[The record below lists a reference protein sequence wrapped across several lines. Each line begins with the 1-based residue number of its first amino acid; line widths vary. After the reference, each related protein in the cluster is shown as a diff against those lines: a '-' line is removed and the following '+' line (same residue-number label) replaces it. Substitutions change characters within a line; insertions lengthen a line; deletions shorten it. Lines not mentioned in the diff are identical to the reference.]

1 MVMREALRGRPGLWF
16 GWSGDVAES
25 DAGAP
30 RTLTSG
36 ATTYVTLDLT
46 RAEYERYYLGFSN
59 ATLWPILHYRL
70 GLVDYDRDHYEG
82 YLQVNARMARSLLP
96 LLQPDDLVW
105 VHDYHL
111 IPFAAAL
118 RRFGVGNPIGFFLHT
133 PFPSADV
140 FTALPRHEE
149 LIAALG
155 AYDLVGFQTEE
166 SRQAYLGCVGKL
178 GSGRQAGGG
187 RFLAGG
193 RTCRTGVFPIGIDAD
208 AFAGAAGHAAQSMEV
223 RRLADSVH
231 GRSLVIGVDRLDYS
245 KGIAQRFKAIEK
257 LLEEHPEHRREV
269 DYLQVTPHSRDELPH
284 YRALRRELE
293 ASAGRINGKYAEC
306 DWSPIH
312 YVNKGFSRQTL
323 AAFYRLAHVGLVTPL
338 RDGMNLVAK
347 EFVAAQTASD
357 PGVLVLSR
365 FAGAARELGGALLVN
380 PIDTSEI
387 AGALHRALA
396 MPREERQERW
406 RSMIAILRD
415 NTIEGWRDAYLA
427 ALADAGERRAQG
439 FARMAAT

>member
-1 MVMREALRGRPGLWF
+1 MVMREALRDRDGVWF
-16 GWSGDVAES
+16 GWSGNIV
-25 DAGAP
+25 DADTGAA
-30 RTLTSG
+30 RTMTSG
-36 ATTYVTLDLT
+36 ATTYATVDLT
-46 RAEYERYYLGFSN
+46 RAEYERYYLGFAN

-70 GLVDYDRDHYEG
+70 GLVDYDRDDYEG
-82 YLQVNARMARSLLP
+82 YLQVNARFARALQP
-96 LLQPDDLVW
+96 LLRPDDFVW

-118 RRFGVGNPIGFFLHT
+118 RRLGVGNPIGFFLHT

-140 FTALPRHEE
+140 LSALPRHEE
-149 LIAALG
+149 LLAALV
-155 AYDLVGFQTEE
+155 AYDLVGFQTDDLL
-166 SRQAYLGCVGKL
+166 QAFLGCLTRLVA
-178 GSGRQAGGG
+178 GSSPGCS
-187 RFLAGG
+187 RFLAG
-193 RTCRTGVFPIGIDAD
+193 RSYRTGVFPVGIDAD
-208 AFAGAAGHAAQSMEV
+208 ALAGAADQAAHSTEL
-223 RRLADSVH
+223 RRLESSLQ
-231 GRSLVIGVDRLDYS
+231 GRGLVIGVDRLDYS

-257 LLEEHPEHRREV
+257 LLNEWPEHRRNV

-312 YVNKGFSRQTL
+312 YVNKSFSRQTL

-347 EFVAAQTASD
+347 EFVAAQSAAD

-396 MPREERQERW
+396 MPLQERQERW
-406 RSMIAILRD
+406 RAMIAILRD
-415 NTIEGWRDAYLA
+415 NTIETWRASFLA
-427 ALADAGERRAQG
+427 ALADAGTRTVQRL
-439 FARMAAT
+439 ARGAAT